1 MVFQKL
7 NLDVFKISNKI
18 LIMKSLVK
26 IPKDAELPLIGLV
39 QVGIIDRGTNLLQ
52 LRPTSICNLNCIF
65 CSTDAGIFSKY
76 HVTEYI
82 VEKDYFIDWLKEVMK
97 LKGRIHAFLDSV
109 GEIFTHPKILDIISE
124 ISQLDGIE
132 SVAIETNG
140 VLLNEEKIDELEELK
155 LSHINLSF
163 HALDDE
169 LNKKLV
175 GCEEYSTERIIEIIR
190 YIAGS
195 KIDLT
200 LTPVWV
206 PGLNDEEIPKII
218 EFAKAEIKNKKFP
231 ILGIQKYEAHKFG
244 RKPKGVKPISW
255 FKFFKQLEEW
265 EKRFGVKLKISP
277 LDFGIVKTE
286 PLPTVFKVG
295 EKVNV
300 EIKARG
306 WMANEMIGVA
316 RERSITIVNCKENV
330 GKILKV
336 RILRNADNIYIARK

>member
-1 MVFQKL
+1 
-7 NLDVFKISNKI
+7 
-18 LIMKSLVK
+18 MKSLIR
-26 IPKDAELPLIGLV
+26 IPKDVELPLIGLV
-39 QVGIIDRGTNLLQ
+39 QIGIIDRGTNLLQ
-52 LRPTSICNLNCIF
+52 LRPTSLCNLNCIF
-65 CSTDAGIFSKY
+65 CSTDAGNFSKY
-76 HVTEYI
+76 RFTEYI
-82 VEKDYFIDWLKEVMK
+82 VEKDYFIEWLKEVIK
-97 LKGRIHAFLDSV
+97 FKGRIHAFLDSV

-124 ISQLDGIE
+124 ISQLEGIE

-140 VLLNEEKIDELEELK
+140 TLLDEEKIDELEEMK
-155 LSHINLSF
+155 ISRINLSL
-163 HALDDE
+163 HALEAD

-175 GCEEYSTERIIEIIR
+175 GCEGYDTERMIEIIK
-190 YIAGS
+190 YIAKS

-218 EFAKAEIKNKKFP
+218 EFAKREIRNKKFP

-244 RKPKGVKPISW
+244 RKPKGIKPISW

-265 EKRFGVKLKISP
+265 EKKFGIKLRLSP
-277 LDFGIVKTE
+277 LDFGIFKTNS
-286 PLPTVFKVG
+286 LPIVFKVG

-300 EIKARG
+300 EIKAKG

-316 RERSITIVNCKENV
+316 RERSITVVNCDESL
-330 GKILKV
+330 GKSLKV

>member
-1 MVFQKL
+1 
-7 NLDVFKISNKI
+7 
-18 LIMKSLVK
+18 MKSLIK

-52 LRPTSICNLNCIF
+52 LRPTSICNLNCVF
-65 CSTDAGIFSKY
+65 CSTDAGKFSKY
-76 HVTEYI
+76 HVTEYM
-82 VEKDYFIDWLKEVMK
+82 VEKDYFIDWLKEVIK
-97 LKGRIHAFLDSV
+97 FKGRIHAFLDSV

-140 VLLNEEKIDELEELK
+140 SLLDEEKIDELKELK
-155 LSHINLSF
+155 ISRINLSL
-163 HALDDE
+163 HALDEE

-175 GCEEYSTERIIEIIR
+175 GCEEFSTERMIELIR
-190 YIAGS
+190 YIAKS
-195 KIDLT
+195 NIDLT

-206 PGLNDEEIPKII
+206 PGLNDEEIPRII

-255 FKFFKQLEEW
+255 FKFFKKIEEW
-265 EKRFGVKLKISP
+265 EKRFGVKLRLSP
-277 LDFGIVKTE
+277 LDFGIFKTK
-286 PLPTVFKVG
+286 PLPVAFEVG
-295 EKVNV
+295 EKVNI
-300 EIKARG
+300 EIRAKG

-316 RERSITIVNCKENV
+316 RERSITVVNCSESL

-336 RILRNADNIYIARK
+336 KILRNSDNIYMARK

>member
-1 MVFQKL
+1 
-7 NLDVFKISNKI
+7 
-18 LIMKSLVK
+18 MKSLVK

-82 VEKDYFIDWLKEVMK
+82 VEKNYFIDWLKEVMK
-97 LKGRIHAFLDSV
+97 FKGRIHAFLDSV

-155 LSHINLSF
+155 LSHINLSL